1 MRASFVVL
9 TVCCFAFLATASPEA
24 PRQQPPQERSVP
36 QVILSS
42 VADHQY
48 NLETSGK
55 EFFLNEAR
63 ANHFFLLGELHG
75 DNEIPTLLRELWP
88 AMWRLGYRHI
98 AAEVSPWAAH
108 QLQSLCTGPP
118 CEIRALG
125 LLLVAFFAA
134 AEGKFL
140 R

>member
-9 TVCCFAFLATASPEA
+9 TVCCSAFLATGSPEA
-24 PRQQPPQERSVP
+24 PRQQPPQDRSIP

-75 DNEIPTLLRELWP
+75 DAEIPTLLRELAQRKDKTSRHFLAQHANYP
-88 AMWRLGYRHI
+88 A
-98 AAEVSPWAAH
+98 
-108 QLQSLCTGPP
+108 
-118 CEIRALG
+118 
-125 LLLVAFFAA
+125 
-134 AEGKFL
+134 
-140 R
+140 